1 MTLLSSGL
9 TLTVTALVSLILTP
23 LDFLA
28 ARRLGAIDVP
38 GDARRMHKRPVPRLG
53 GVSIFF
59 SFLGLT
65 LILCFDAAQSL
76 FFAWAA
82 TILLVCVGVLD
93 DSHAL
98 SPTLKLLAQFGAA
111 YVSTVGGNVMRV
123 LRFGGVELSAGWL
136 SLPLTLIWIVTLIN
150 AHNFIDGLDGLCG
163 GVVVAESAVLGLMAL
178 RVGNSVVATAAFIV
192 CGACV
197 GFLPYNLNGAK
208 LFMGDTGSTF
218 LGFVMAWL
226 AVALISDSNAAVTP
240 SVYALLLLFAVPL
253 ADIAV
258 AVTRRLAKGKSPF
271 LPDRSHIHHMLADT
285 SLGHFGA
292 SRLMRLAAAFLA
304 VVAYLIW

>member
-9 TLTVTALVSLILTP
+9 ALTVTALVSLILTP

-38 GDARRMHKRPVPRLG
+38 RDARRMHRRPIPRLG
-53 GVSIFF
+53 GVSIFLA
-59 SFLGLT
+59 FLGLT
-65 LILCFDAAQSL
+65 LILCFEAAQSL
-76 FFAWAA
+76 FYAWAA

-93 DSHAL
+93 DAYAL
-98 SPTLKLLAQFGAA
+98 APMLKLVAQFGAA
-111 YVSTVGGNVMRV
+111 YVSTLGGNVIRV
-123 LRFGGVELSAGWL
+123 LRFGEIEPVAGGL
-136 SLPLTLIWIVTLIN
+136 SLPLTLVWIVTLIN

-163 GVVVAESAVLGLMAL
+163 GVVVTESSVLGLMAL
-178 RVGNSVVATAAFIV
+178 RGGNAVVATAAFIV

-218 LGFVMAWL
+218 LGFIMAWL
-226 AVALISDSNAAVTP
+226 AVALVSDSNAAVAP

>member
-23 LDFLA
+23 LDFLI
-28 ARRLGAIDVP
+28 ARQLGAIDIP
-38 GDARRMHKRPVPRLG
+38 KDGRRMHRRPVPRLG
-53 GVSIFF
+53 GISIFF
-59 SFLGLT
+59 AFLMLT
-65 LILCFDAAQSL
+65 LILGFDEAQSL

-82 TILLVCVGVLD
+82 TILLTCVGVLD
-93 DSHAL
+93 DSRAL
-98 SPTLKLLAQFGAA
+98 SPMLKLLAQFGAA
-111 YVSTVGGNVMRV
+111 YVSTMGGNVIRV
-123 LRFGGVELSAGWL
+123 LRFGEIELSAGGL
-136 SLPLTLIWIVTLIN
+136 SLPLTLIWSVTLIN
-150 AHNFIDGLDGLCG
+150 AHNFIDGLDGLCA
-163 GVVVAESAVLGLMAL
+163 GVVVAESAALGLMAL
-178 RVGNSVVATAAFIV
+178 RVGNSIVATVAFIV

-218 LGFVMAWL
+218 LGFIMAWL
-226 AVALISDSNAAVTP
+226 AVALVSDSNAAATP
-240 SVYALLLLFAVPL
+240 SVYSLLLLFAVPL
-253 ADIAV
+253 ADIFV

-304 VVAYLIW
+304 VMAYLIF